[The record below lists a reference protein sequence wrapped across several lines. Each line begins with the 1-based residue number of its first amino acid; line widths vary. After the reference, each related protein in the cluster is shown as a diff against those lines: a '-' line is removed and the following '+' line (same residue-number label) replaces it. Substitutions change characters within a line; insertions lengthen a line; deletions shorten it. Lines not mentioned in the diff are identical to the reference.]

1 MPSGVEF
8 EGVIVFSN
16 SQGGKTAVFCIS
28 LDIWGEVSV
37 KAVVL
42 HEYGGPDK
50 LKHEDWED
58 PVIGERQV
66 LVRVSAAGVNPIDY
80 KLRSGAMKAFMPINF
95 PIILGYDFSGVVR
108 AVGPK
113 VTEFAP
119 GDKVFGRASG
129 TYAQLVVADVPGVA
143 KLPEHLDLVDAA
155 ALPVIT
161 NTGEQIITRGTKI
174 EHGQTI
180 VVTGAVGAVGRTAVW
195 VARKAGAV
203 VIAAV
208 RGSQM
213 KEAAELEANDVIAL
227 DDAASLD
234 KLGFV
239 DAVADT
245 VGGDVGETMIGKVK
259 PGGIFATVVGPPANA
274 KLHPTV
280 KVEMVQSTPDA
291 GSMRSLAE
299 AVAAGHL
306 VIPIDRMVPLEDAA
320 SAHAAAEKGGIGK
333 VLLIA

>member
-1 MPSGVEF
+1 
-8 EGVIVFSN
+8 
-16 SQGGKTAVFCIS
+16 
-28 LDIWGEVSV
+28 V

-42 HEYGGPDK
+42 HEYGGPEK
-50 LKHEDWED
+50 LKYEDWKD
-58 PVIGERQV
+58 PVAGERQV
-66 LVRVSAAGVNPIDY
+66 LVRVSAASVNPIDC
-80 KLRSGAMKAFMPINF
+80 KIRSGAMKAFMPVNF

-108 AVGPK
+108 AVGSQ

-129 TYAQLVVADVPGVA
+129 TYAQLVAADVIGVA

-161 NTGEQIITRGTKI
+161 NTGEQLITRGTKI
-174 EHGQTI
+174 QAGQT
-180 VVTGAVGAVGRTAVW
+180 VVITGALGAVGRTAVW
-195 VARKAGAV
+195 VARKAGAI

-208 RGSQM
+208 RSARV
-213 KEAAELEANDVIAL
+213 KEAASLEANDVIAL
-227 DDAASLD
+227 DDAAALE

-245 VGGDVGETMIGKVK
+245 IGGEDGETMIGKVK
-259 PGGIFATVVGPPANA
+259 PGGIYATVVGPPANA

-280 KVEMVQSTPDA
+280 RVEMIQSSPDA
-291 GSMRSLAE
+291 ASMRSLAE
-299 AVAAGHL
+299 EVAAGHL

-320 SAHAAAEKGGIGK
+320 SAHAAAQKGGIGK

>member
-1 MPSGVEF
+1 M
-8 EGVIVFSN
+8 
-16 SQGGKTAVFCIS
+16 
-28 LDIWGEVSV
+28 

-42 HEYGGPDK
+42 HEYGGPEK
-50 LKHEDWED
+50 LKYEDWKD
-58 PVIGERQV
+58 PVAGERQV
-66 LVRVSAAGVNPIDY
+66 LVRVSAASVNPIDC
-80 KLRSGAMKAFMPINF
+80 KIRSGAMKAFMPVNF

-108 AVGPK
+108 AVGSQ

-129 TYAQLVVADVPGVA
+129 TYAQLVAADVIGVA

-161 NTGEQIITRGTKI
+161 NTGEQLITRGTKI
-174 EHGQTI
+174 QAGQT
-180 VVTGAVGAVGRTAVW
+180 VVITGALGAVGRTAVW
-195 VARKAGAV
+195 VARKAGAI

-208 RGSQM
+208 RSARV
-213 KEAAELEANDVIAL
+213 KEAASLEANDVIAL
-227 DDAASLD
+227 DDAAALE

-245 VGGDVGETMIGKVK
+245 IGGEDGETMIGKVK
-259 PGGIFATVVGPPANA
+259 PGGIYATVVGPPANA

-280 KVEMVQSTPDA
+280 RVEMIQSSPDA
-291 GSMRSLAE
+291 ASMRSLAE
-299 AVAAGHL
+299 EVAAGHL

-320 SAHAAAEKGGIGK
+320 SAHAAAQKGGIGK

>member
-1 MPSGVEF
+1 
-8 EGVIVFSN
+8 
-16 SQGGKTAVFCIS
+16 
-28 LDIWGEVSV
+28 V

-42 HEYGGPDK
+42 HEYGGPEK
-50 LKHEDWED
+50 LKYEDWKD
-58 PVIGERQV
+58 PVAGERQV
-66 LVRVSAAGVNPIDY
+66 LVRVSAASVNPIDC
-80 KLRSGAMKAFMPINF
+80 KIRSGAMKAFMPVNF

-108 AVGPK
+108 AVGSQ

-129 TYAQLVVADVPGVA
+129 TYAQLVAADVIGVA

-174 EHGQTI
+174 QPGQTV
-180 VVTGAVGAVGRTAVW
+180 VVTGALGAVGRTAVW
-195 VARKAGAV
+195 VARKAGAI

-208 RGSQM
+208 RSARV
-213 KEAAELEANDVIAL
+213 KEAASLEANDVIAL
-227 DDAASLD
+227 DDAAALE

-245 VGGDVGETMIGKVK
+245 VGGEDGETMIGKVK
-259 PGGIFATVVGPPANA
+259 PGGIYATVVGPPANA

-280 KVEMVQSTPDA
+280 RVEMIQSSPDA
-291 GSMRSLAE
+291 ASMRSLAE
-299 AVAAGHL
+299 EIAAGHL

-320 SAHAAAEKGGIGK
+320 SAHAAAQKGGIGK